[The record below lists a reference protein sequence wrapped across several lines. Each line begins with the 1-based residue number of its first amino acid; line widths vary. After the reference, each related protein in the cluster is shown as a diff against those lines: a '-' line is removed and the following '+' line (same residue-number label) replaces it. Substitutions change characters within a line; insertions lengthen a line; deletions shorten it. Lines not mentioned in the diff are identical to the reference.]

1 MVGARRLA
9 LSEARLDAISQ
20 VEERR
25 EGLETELLEIGA
37 ALAEERD
44 LRALLERILT
54 AARTLVSADAGS
66 LYLAEERTGRDP
78 VLRFALAQN
87 DSCAASWRE
96 STVLLDRCSIAGMAA
111 VTGEALSIEDAYDLP
126 ANAPFSFN
134 PAFDTASGYRTR
146 SLLAVP
152 LVTRKGE
159 VLGVVQLINRKRRS
173 ETKLRSAE
181 DVEREAVPFTE
192 QDLALLRSLANQ
204 AAIVLDNARLVRE
217 IQNLFESFVEASI
230 TAVEQRDPPT
240 SGHSLRVADYTLALA
255 RAIDRETKEPF
266 APVRWSRDELQQL
279 RYAALLHDVGKLGVR
294 EAVLTKEKKLY
305 PDQARYL
312 TERFWRACRAEQ
324 LAASR
329 RLLEE
334 LVRTGTKLDEEDLLR
349 LGRELARI
357 RDEVESRL
365 ADLDRANQ
373 PVLLTEALAGSLE
386 EISRRRFPGPHGEPL
401 PWLEPEELRL
411 LLVSRGNLDER
422 ERAEIESHVVNS
434 FHFLMKLPWPRHLER
449 IPEIV
454 ALHHEKLDGG
464 GYPRGLHADEISIE
478 VRMLTLC
485 DVYDAL
491 TASDRPYKPSLGR
504 ERALEILRKEGTD
517 GALDPT
523 LVKLFIEARVFQAT
537 EGPSGG

>member
-1 MVGARRLA
+1 VVGARRLA

-230 TAVEQRDPPT
+230 TAVE
-240 SGHSLRVADYTLALA
+240 
-255 RAIDRETKEPF
+255 
-266 APVRWSRDELQQL
+266 
-279 RYAALLHDVGKLGVR
+279 
-294 EAVLTKEKKLY
+294 
-305 PDQARYL
+305 
-312 TERFWRACRAEQ
+312 
-324 LAASR
+324 
-329 RLLEE
+329 
-334 LVRTGTKLDEEDLLR
+334 
-349 LGRELARI
+349 
-357 RDEVESRL
+357 
-365 ADLDRANQ
+365 
-373 PVLLTEALAGSLE
+373 
-386 EISRRRFPGPHGEPL
+386 
-401 PWLEPEELRL
+401 
-411 LLVSRGNLDER
+411 
-422 ERAEIESHVVNS
+422 
-434 FHFLMKLPWPRHLER
+434 
-449 IPEIV
+449 
-454 ALHHEKLDGG
+454 
-464 GYPRGLHADEISIE
+464 
-478 VRMLTLC
+478 
-485 DVYDAL
+485 
-491 TASDRPYKPSLGR
+491 
-504 ERALEILRKEGTD
+504 
-517 GALDPT
+517 
-523 LVKLFIEARVFQAT
+523 
-537 EGPSGG
+537 